1 MIRLKQIRED
11 KDIKQEVLAKEIGVK
26 QTTISNWESGA
37 REPDI
42 QSLIKLAKYFNVSV
56 DYLIG
61 NDTQNRNF
69 ANEIKKTYKNMNK
82 EKMLDIV
89 NKQIELLLMI
99 NEGE

>member
-1 MIRLKQIRED
+1 MIKLKQIRED
-11 KDIKQEVLAKEIGVK
+11 KDIKQEILAKELGVT

-42 QSLIKLAKYFNVSV
+42 QMLIKISKYFDVTV

-61 NDTQNRNF
+61 NDMPNKKF
-69 ANEIKKTYKNMNK
+69 ASELKQSYENMTK

-89 NKQIELLLMI
+89 KKQIDLLLKL
-99 NEGE
+99 EK